1 MNLTKIIRKK
11 ISEKRGS
18 YVTEAALFM
27 PALIICVCALILI
40 IRIIGCWENICF
52 ITAEKVL
59 ETDMKAYKNKYTA
72 SLCSE
77 LEKEVS
83 ENVPADFRTVKFR
96 YLFTRGGVS
105 DLIELKTSGT
115 FRVTNIIGINGK
127 IRFEEQ
133 LLTRG
138 FTGARNDGKG
148 LSREEFMKPGAACEV
163 LIFPRYGIRY
173 HSPGCVYVRNRDED
187 DGRVM
192 SIQKEDARR
201 KGYTPCNVCGGAAV
215 V

>member
-1 MNLTKIIRKK
+1 MN
-11 ISEKRGS
+11 
-18 YVTEAALFM
+18 TEELKT
-27 PALIICVCALILI
+27 
-40 IRIIGCWENICF
+40 F
-52 ITAEKVL
+52 IFLSKVKNFTLAAEKMGIAQSTV
-59 ETDMKAYKNKYTA
+59 TNRIG
-72 SLCSE
+72 E

-163 LIFPRYGIRY
+163 FIFPRYGIRY
-173 HSPGCVYVRNRDED
+173 HRSGCVYVRNRDED

-192 SIQKEDARR
+192 SIQKEDAKR